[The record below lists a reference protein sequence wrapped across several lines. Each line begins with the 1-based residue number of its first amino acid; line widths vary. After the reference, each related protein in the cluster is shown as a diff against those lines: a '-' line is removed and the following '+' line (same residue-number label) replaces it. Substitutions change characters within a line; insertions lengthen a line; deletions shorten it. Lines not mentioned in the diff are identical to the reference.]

1 MSYEKKQI
9 AINSLIKDE
18 IEIHLNR
25 VYSLSEAEMS
35 KEYVIEEEEYSISF
49 SVFYE
54 QINEDDLAYTQ
65 LEDVTMLDCDGN
77 DIILTRDEFVKI
89 NNSINYYLIY

>member
-1 MSYEKKQI
+1 MSYEKRQI

-18 IEIHLNR
+18 IEIQLYR
-25 VYSLSEAEMS
+25 VYSLSKAEMS
-35 KEYVIEEEEYSISF
+35 KVYVIDEEEYSISF

-54 QINEDDLAYTQ
+54 QSNEDDLAYTQ

-89 NNSINYYLIY
+89 NNSINYSLIY

>member
-9 AINSLIKDE
+9 AINSLIKDK

>member
-9 AINSLIKDE
+9 AINSLINDE